1 MDTTAHP
8 SQHPIH
14 PSRPWWTRKRVQGF
28 AAAVAVAALAAF
40 LLWWV
45 FFRSYVSTNDARV
58 ATNIIRVAPVG
69 VGGVIEKVMVEEG
82 DLTKAG
88 QILVEIDHRVPEAQ
102 FNRAKARFQLAR
114 IEFDR
119 VRNLVSSKSSSARDL
134 DNARTNYDIAEA
146 ELKLAE
152 VNLQNTYLKSPING
166 IVIQKLAQ
174 PGNIIEP
181 GQVALMISDADHAW
195 VSANIE
201 ETNVAKVR
209 VGQPVSI
216 SIDEGGSL
224 TGKVQ
229 EINVATAS
237 QFSLLPA
244 ENASG
249 NYTKVVQK
257 IPIKIALDPHPGR
270 VLKAGQSVT
279 IKIRVR

>member
-1 MDTTAHP
+1 MSATMGQEH
-8 SQHPIH
+8 QHHQPK
-14 PSRPWWTRKRVQGF
+14 PWWTRKRVQGF
-28 AAAVAVAALAAF
+28 VVAIVIAVLAAVLV
-40 LLWWV
+40 WWV

-58 ATNIIRVAPVG
+58 ATNIIRIAPVG
-69 VGGVIEKVMVEEG
+69 VGGVIEKVTVEEG
-82 DLTKAG
+82 DPTKAG
-88 QILVEIDHRVPEAQ
+88 QLLVEIDHRVPEAQ

-114 IEFDR
+114 IELDR
-119 VRNLVSSKSSSARDL
+119 IRNLVSNKSSSTRDL

-152 VNLQNTYLKSPING
+152 VNFQNTYLKSPIDG

-195 VSANIE
+195 ISANIE
-201 ETNVAKVR
+201 ETNIAKVR
-209 VGQPVSI
+209 VGQPVYVL
-216 SIDEGGSL
+216 IDEGGSL

-229 EINVATAS
+229 EINAATAS

>member
-1 MDTTAHP
+1 MSATMGP
-8 SQHPIH
+8 K
-14 PSRPWWTRKRVQGF
+14 PWWTRKRVQSF
-28 AAAVAVAALAAF
+28 VAAIVIAVLAAVMV
-40 LLWWV
+40 WWV

-69 VGGVIEKVMVEEG
+69 VGGMIEKVTVEEG
-82 DLTKAG
+82 DPTKAG
-88 QILVEIDHRVPEAQ
+88 QLLVEIDRRVPEAQ
-102 FNRAKARFQLAR
+102 FNRAKARFKLAQ
-114 IEFDR
+114 IELDR

-152 VNLQNTYLKSPING
+152 VNLQNTYLKSPIDG

-195 VSANIE
+195 ISANIE
-201 ETNVAKVR
+201 ETNIAKVR
-209 VGQPVSI
+209 VGQPVYV

-249 NYTKVVQK
+249 NYTKVVQN